1 MLTATHHALTLRAL
15 ARVLAA
21 WLVAIVCVQGWA
33 AAEGLV
39 RGSLHVHAA
48 ASSQAQ
54 APQAH
59 EHGDWQRH
67 LHAHDGTG
75 VVSADADAGGGLS
88 VGGLLALSLA
98 AALFVPWR
106 AFAAAGAD
114 ALPDGGRSD
123 FRSHHPLPLD
133 RPPRG

>member
-15 ARVLAA
+15 ARVLAS

-54 APQAH
+54 APRAH

-67 LHAHDGTG
+67 LHAHDGAG
-75 VVSADADAGGGLS
+75 VVSADADAGDGLS
-88 VGGLLALSLA
+88 AGGLLALCLA
-98 AALFVPWR
+98 AALFMPWR
-106 AFAAAGAD
+106 AFAAAGAHVP
-114 ALPDGGRSD
+114 PDGGLRA
-123 FRSHHPLPLD
+123 FRSRHPLPLD